1 MCFHPDPQRLC
12 AEVTTLKSLH
22 FQALAGIGLALGS
35 LTTASVASAQ
45 RNAVPDPNATQIM
58 VPVFKATEKG
68 LGVQAADAVRS
79 RIDQELPKKQAYASP
94 KANLTANLEASGFS
108 TTEALLP
115 HDAKA
120 LASLLRADEYIS
132 GSAAK
137 TPNGFRL
144 EANLVLARDNALVQP
159 LGVFEG
165 GNLTA
170 AAGALAK
177 ELKEARKQMDAE
189 RRCTNAAREGK
200 YDVAMAAA
208 KEGVTAYPKATLA
221 RICMVRVLETQ
232 KASPDSQLAIAREIV
247 AIDPRSRPGLAVMAN
262 SYKALNNQD
271 SAVVALTR
279 LLSTDPTNPRL
290 QLQVVEDLAQVA
302 NPALA
307 RPVIDTAVAL
317 NPGDP
322 DLLKLRWLIL
332 LSTRDFKEAFAQGE
346 ELIKLDTSFADTTY
360 FLRTSRALAVDSQ
373 AQKAAETA
381 AMGLAKFPNHPSLV
395 YQQIVTLR
403 TAGQNQQ
410 ALDMLDKAIAAK
422 VPVENSNVLRI
433 TLLKDLGRGAEAI
446 PAVRAAIAE
455 GDTSTLLRQL
465 VVQAGSEQR
474 AAAAKSGAEADFAT
488 ALSTLLFADSVSTG
502 ATKAQAQFLLGAV
515 YTQYG
520 QVKLNLAQ
528 QQKSCELAKEG
539 KNYLVEAQIM
549 LPKGGSFAPDAMR
562 QLMGAVMQLD
572 PGADALVKQLCK

>member
-1 MCFHPDPQRLC
+1 
-12 AEVTTLKSLH
+12 LKSRQL
-22 FQALAGIGLALGS
+22 QALAGIGFALGS
-35 LTTASVASAQ
+35 LSTASVASAQ
-45 RNAVPDPNATQIM
+45 RNNVPDPNATQIM

-79 RIDQELPKKQAYASP
+79 RIDAELPKKQAYASP

-120 LASLLRADEYIS
+120 LASLLRADEYLS
-132 GSAAK
+132 GTAAK
-137 TPNGFRL
+137 TPTGYRL
-144 EANLVLARDNALVQP
+144 EASLVLARDNALVQP
-159 LGVFEG
+159 LGIFEG

-189 RRCTNAAREGK
+189 KRCTNAAREGK
-200 YDVAMAAA
+200 YDVAIAAA
-208 KEGVTAYPKATLA
+208 KEGVAAYPKATLA
-221 RICMVRVLETQ
+221 RICHARVLETQ
-232 KASPDSQLAIAREIV
+232 KASAEEQLAVGREIV
-247 AIDPRSRPGLAVMAN
+247 AIDPRSRPGLTVLAN

-290 QLQVVEDLAQVA
+290 QQQVVEELASIA
-302 NPALA
+302 NPAIA

-332 LSTRDFKEAFAQGE
+332 LAVRDYKEAYAQGE
-346 ELIKLDTSFADTTY
+346 ELVRLDTSFADTTY
-360 FLRTSRALAVDSQ
+360 FIRTSRAYATDSQ
-373 AQKAAETA
+373 AQKAAEIA
-381 AMGLAKFPNHPSLV
+381 ALGLAKFPNHPSLV
-395 YQQIVTLR
+395 YQQITSLR
-403 TAGQNQQ
+403 GAGQNQQ

-422 VPVENSNVLRI
+422 VPVENANVLRI
-433 TLLKDLGRGAEAI
+433 TLLKDLNRGEEVV
-446 PAVRAAIAE
+446 PAVRAAIAA
-455 GDTSTLLRQL
+455 GDTNSLLPQLVLQAGDAQRISAATAATDSAWAKALTTLLY
-465 VVQAGSEQR
+465 
-474 AAAAKSGAEADFAT
+474 
-488 ALSTLLFADSVSTG
+488 ADSLAKG
-502 ATKAQAQFLLGAV
+502 PTKAQTQFLLGAV

-528 QQKSCELAKEG
+528 QQKSCPLAKEG
-539 KNYLVEAQIM
+539 KNFLVEAQIM

-572 PGADALVKQLCK
+572 PNADLLVKSLCK

>member
-1 MCFHPDPQRLC
+1 
-12 AEVTTLKSLH
+12 LKSRQL
-22 FQALAGIGLALGS
+22 QALAGIGFAIGS
-35 LTTASVASAQ
+35 LSTASVASAQ
-45 RNAVPDPNATQIM
+45 VRNSVPDPNATQIM

-79 RIDQELPKKQAYASP
+79 RIDAELPKKQAYASP

-120 LASLLRADEYIS
+120 LASLLRADEYLS

-137 TPNGFRL
+137 TPTGYRL
-144 EANLVLARDNALVQP
+144 EASLVLARDNALVQP

-189 RRCTNAAREGK
+189 KRCTYAARDGK
-200 YDVAMAAA
+200 YDVAIAAA
-208 KEGVTAYPKATLA
+208 KEGIAVYPKATLA
-221 RICMVRVLETQ
+221 RICLVRVLETQ
-232 KASPDSQLAIAREIV
+232 KASPDSQLAVAREII
-247 AIDPRSRPGLAVMAN
+247 AIDPRSRPGLTVLAN

-290 QLQVVEDLAQVA
+290 QQQVVQELATIA
-302 NPALA
+302 NPRVA

-332 LSTRDFKEAFAQGE
+332 LAVRDFKEAYAQGE
-346 ELIKLDTSFADTTY
+346 ELVKLDTSFADTTY
-360 FLRTSRALAVDSQ
+360 FIRTSIAYATDSQ
-373 AQKAAETA
+373 PQKAAQMA
-381 AMGLAKFPNHPSLV
+381 ALGLAKFPNHPALV
-395 YQQIVTLR
+395 YQQITSLR
-403 TAGQNQQ
+403 GAGQNQQ

-422 VPVENSNVLRI
+422 IPVENANVLRI
-433 TLLKDLGRGAEAI
+433 TLLRDLGRGAETV
-446 PAVRAAIAE
+446 PAVRAAIAA
-455 GDTSTLLRQL
+455 GDTSSLLRQL
-465 VVQAGSEQR
+465 VLQAGADQR
-474 AAAAKSGAEADFAT
+474 TAAIKSGTEADWQT
-488 ALSTLLFADSVSTG
+488 ALNTLLYADTITTG
-502 ATKAQAQFLLGAV
+502 AAKAQAQFLLGAV
-515 YTQYG
+515 YTQFG
-520 QVKLNLAQ
+520 QLKLNLGQ
-528 QQKSCELAKEG
+528 QQKSCALAKEG
-539 KNYLVEAQIM
+539 KNFLVEAQIM
-549 LPKGGSFAPDAMR
+549 LPKGGSSNPDAMR
-562 QLMGAVMQLD
+562 QLMGVVMQLD